1 MKFQFKSFLAGFII
15 AGLLFTSFPTFAQGA
30 SEVLEV
36 VVNKLNIKVNGKT
49 VGSTGDNYT
58 LDNGY
63 KVPLSIIYKGTTY
76 FFETSYLCL

>member
-1 MKFQFKSFLAGFII
+1 MKIFEAL
-15 AGLLFTSFPTFAQGA
+15 TFAQGA

-36 VVNKLNIKVNGKT
+36 VVNKFNIKVNGKA

-58 LDNGY
+58 LDNRY